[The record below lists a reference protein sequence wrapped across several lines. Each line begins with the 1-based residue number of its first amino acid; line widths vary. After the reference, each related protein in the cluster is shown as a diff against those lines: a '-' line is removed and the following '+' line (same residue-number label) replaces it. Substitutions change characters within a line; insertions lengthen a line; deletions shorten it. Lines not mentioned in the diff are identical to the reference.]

1 MEQELK
7 ADERSDVGH
16 AVPQL
21 EPGVKEEN
29 DNMPQISKLQIELMV
44 SSFAADFARV
54 ATLQFTNSVG
64 GAQMRWLGIDEGHH
78 ELSHEPD
85 SNEEVAGQAHADQPV
100 VLRAARL
107 PGPAAGRNARAG
119 RQRQP
124 ARQHAHR
131 LDQRA
136 GQRQLAHARQHSV
149 RAGRQRPRLPAW
161 AARSSSSKVPH
172 NRLLLS
178 LAHGFGHHIETFG
191 NPDFCGDGPLSGLT

>member
-1 MEQELK
+1 M
-7 ADERSDVGH
+7 GH

-29 DNMPQISKLQIELMV
+29 DNMPRLSKLQIELMV

-54 ATLQFTNSVG
+54 ATLQITNSVG
-64 GAQMRWLGIDEGHH
+64 DARMHWLGINEGHH

-85 SNEEVAGQAHADQPV
+85 TNKEAAREAHQDQQV

-107 PGPAAGRNARAG
+107 PGQAARRNARAG

-131 LDQRA
+131 LDQRTR
-136 GQRQLAHARQHSV
+136 QRQLAHARQHPV
-149 RAGRQRPRLPAW
+149 RPGRRRPRFPNGPL
-161 AARSSSSKVPH
+161 ARFQRLPH

-178 LAHGFGHHIETFG
+178 LAHGFGHHIEKFG
-191 NPDFCGDGPLSGLT
+191 NPDYLRRNGRTLSSTLYRAI